1 MACSMQQAIRLS
13 LTQAKA
19 NIMSNTLD
27 TSGDF
32 IPRHIGPSEADQQ
45 RMLEAIGAPSLETL
59 MQEVVPANIRMTR
72 ELNLPA
78 PRAEAEVLA
87 EMKKI
92 AAGNQ
97 VFRNYIGQG
106 YYGTHTPNV
115 ILRNILE
122 NPAWYTAY
130 TPYQPEISQ
139 GRLEAI
145 LNYQTMVADLTGLDI
160 SNASL
165 LDEGTAAAE
174 AMTLARR
181 VSQAVSK
188 VFFVS
193 QHCHPQTIEVIR
205 TRADGLDIDVVVGDE
220 LKGVPDCFGLLVQY
234 PQSLGTV
241 ADYRTLTAQVH
252 AQGGVVAC
260 ATDLL
265 ALTLLEPP
273 GHWDADIAIGSAQRF
288 GVPFGFGGPHAGFMA
303 CKDAFKRSMP
313 GRLVGVSKDA
323 QGNPALRLAL
333 QTREQHIRRE
343 KATSNI
349 CTAQVLLAVMSS
361 MYALWHG
368 PKGLAAMATRVQHA
382 TALLSQSLTTL
393 GIQVVNKTFFDTLLL
408 NTEAQTD
415 KILQAARAARI
426 NFRHVSATQLSISLD
441 ETVTAGDL
449 EQLVAI
455 FAGVLGKAA
464 PAIPASL
471 TGLPGIPSTVQRKQA
486 MLSHPIFSSIQSETD
501 MLRYLRKLSDKDLAL
516 DRTMIP
522 LGSCTMKLNATVEMI
537 PVTWPEFA
545 SIHPF
550 APAEQTLGYQTMIER
565 LSKDLCEITGYDAI
579 SLQPNSG
586 AQGEYAGLLAI
597 RAYHR
602 ANGQAQR
609 DICLIPS
616 SAHGTNPASANM
628 VGMHVVVVKSDAHG
642 NVDLEDLQAKI
653 AQAGDRL
660 AALMVTYPSTHG
672 VFEEA
677 ITGICDMI
685 HAAGGQVYMDG
696 ANMNAMV
703 GVAQPGKFG
712 SDVSHLN
719 LHKTFCIPH
728 GGGGPG
734 VGPVGVRAHLA
745 PFLPGVVGEN
755 GTLSGSVP
763 VGPVSAAPFGS
774 ASILP
779 IPFVYIS
786 LMGAAGLRRATE
798 VAILSANYIARRL
811 AGHYPVLYSGRN
823 GRVAHECILDMH
835 DIKEASGI
843 SAEDI
848 AKRLM
853 DYGFHAP
860 TMSFPV
866 AGTLMVEPT
875 ESEGLAELDRFV
887 DAMIAIRQEIA
898 QIERGERDVTD
909 NVLKNAPHTAQ
920 MLLAE
925 DWHHDYPRQQAA
937 YPVASLRDN
946 KYWPPVGRV
955 DNAWGDRNLVCAC
968 VPIEAYA

>member
-1 MACSMQQAIRLS
+1 
-13 LTQAKA
+13 
-19 NIMSNTLD
+19 MSRALD
-27 TSGDF
+27 THSDF
-32 IPRHIGPSEADQQ
+32 IPRHIGPSLDDQAA
-45 RMLEAIGAPSLETL
+45 MLATVGCDSLGTL
-59 MQEVVPANIRMTR
+59 LGEVVPPTIRSQAP
-72 ELNLPA
+72 LALPA
-78 PRAEAEVLA
+78 SRSEPDVLA
-87 EMKKI
+87 ELKTI
-92 AAGNQ
+92 AGRNH

-115 ILRNILE
+115 VLRNVLE

-139 GRLEAI
+139 GRLEAL

-181 VSQAVSK
+181 GSK
-188 VFFVS
+188 SASPVFFVS
-193 QHCHPQTIEVIR
+193 KHCHPQTIEVVR
-205 TRADGLDIDVVVGDE
+205 TRAEGLGIEIAVGDE
-220 LKGVPDCFGLLVQY
+220 AQGLPECFGILLQY
-234 PQSLGTV
+234 PHSLGSV
-241 ADYRTLTAQVH
+241 ADYRALAEAAH
-252 AQGGVVAC
+252 AQGAVVAC

-265 ALTLLEPP
+265 ALALLVPP
-273 GHWDADIAIGSAQRF
+273 GEWGADIAVGTSQRF
-288 GVPFGFGGPHAGFMA
+288 GIPFGFGGPHAGFMA
-303 CKDAFKRSMP
+303 CKDAHKRSMP

-349 CTAQVLLAVMSS
+349 CTAQVLLAVMAGL
-361 MYALWHG
+361 YAVWHG
-368 PKGLAAMATRVQHA
+368 PEGIGRIATRVQRY
-382 TALLSQSLTTL
+382 TAILRNALTQL
-393 GIQVVNKTFFDTLLL
+393 GIKVVNDTFFDTLLL
-408 NTEAQTD
+408 ETG
-415 KILQAARAARI
+415 AATPALVKAAECGQI
-426 NFRHVSATQLSISLD
+426 NLRRVDGARLSVSLD
-441 ETVTAGDL
+441 ETVTDVDL
-449 EQLVAI
+449 QTLVN
-455 FAGVLGKAA
+455 VL
-464 PAIPASL
+464 AS
-471 TGLPGIPSTVQRKQA
+471 GLERDMLVLDIDGLDAVADGGIPSTLQRQGA
-486 MLSHPIFSSIQSETD
+486 ILSHPVFSSIQSETD

-516 DRTMIP
+516 DRSMIP
-522 LGSCTMKLNATVEMI
+522 LGSCTMKLNATAEMI

-545 SIHPF
+545 LIHPF
-550 APAEQTLGYQTMIER
+550 APNNQTDGYRELVQR
-565 LSKDLCEITGYDAI
+565 LSDALCEITGYDDI

-597 RAYHR
+597 RGYLR

-609 DICLIPS
+609 DVCLIPA
-616 SAHGTNPASANM
+616 SAHGTNPASAQL
-628 VGMHVVVVKSDAHG
+628 VGMSVVVVASDANG
-642 NVDLEDLQAKI
+642 NVDLVDLRAKL
-653 AQAGDRL
+653 AQVGDRL
-660 AALMVTYPSTHG
+660 AALMITYPSTHG
-672 VFEEA
+672 VFEES
-677 ITGICDMI
+677 ITEICELV
-685 HAAGGQVYMDG
+685 HKAGGQVYLDG

-712 SDVSHLN
+712 ADVSHLN

-734 VGPVGVRAHLA
+734 VGPVAVRSHLA
-745 PFLPGVVGEN
+745 PYLPGVLNAQGKLD
-755 GTLSGSVP
+755 GDAA

-779 IPFVYIS
+779 ISFAYIA
-786 LMGAAGLRRATE
+786 LMGADGLRSATE
-798 VAILSANYIARRL
+798 MAILNANYLAVRL
-811 AGHYPVLYSGRN
+811 RDYYPVLYAGRN
-823 GRVAHECILDMH
+823 GRVAHECILDVRPLK
-835 DIKEASGI
+835 DTSGI

-887 DAMIAIRQEIA
+887 DAMISIREEIA
-898 QIERGERDVTD
+898 QVERGERDRED

-920 MLLAE
+920 MLLVE
-925 DWHHDYPRQQAA
+925 DWQHKYPRQQAA
-937 YPVASLRDN
+937 YPVASLRDA
-946 KYWPPVGRV
+946 KYWPPVARV
-955 DNAWGDRNLVCAC
+955 DNAYGDRNLICAC
-968 VPIEAYA
+968 LPIEAYL

>member
-1 MACSMQQAIRLS
+1 M
-13 LTQAKA
+13 T
-19 NIMSNTLD
+19 NNVFNTAHE
-27 TSGDF
+27 F
-32 IPRHIGPSEADQQ
+32 IPRHIGPGEQDQQ
-45 RMLEAIGAPSLETL
+45 TMLAAVGASSLESL
-59 MQEVVPANIRMTR
+59 MQEVVPANIRMSR
-72 ELNLPA
+72 KLNLPA
-78 PRAEAEVLA
+78 PRSEADVLG
-87 EMKKI
+87 EMKVI
-92 AAGNQ
+92 AGQNQ

-115 ILRNILE
+115 VLRNILE

-160 SNASL
+160 ANASL

-181 VSQAVSK
+181 ASHVESK

-193 QHCHPQTIEVIR
+193 HHCHPQTIEVIR

-220 LKGVPDCFGLLVQY
+220 SKGVPACFGLLVQY
-234 PQSLGTV
+234 PHSLGAV
-241 ADYRTLTAQVH
+241 SDYRALTEQVH

-260 ATDLL
+260 STDLL
-265 ALTLLEPP
+265 ALALLEPP
-273 GHWDADIAIGSAQRF
+273 GHWGADIAIGSAQRF

-303 CKDAFKRSMP
+303 CKDAFKRNMP

-349 CTAQVLLAVMSS
+349 CTAQVLLAVMAS
-361 MYALWHG
+361 MFALWHG
-368 PKGLAAMATRVQHA
+368 PRGVVAIATRVNQA
-382 TALLSQSLTTL
+382 TSLLRQALVSLGFNVANNTY
-393 GIQVVNKTFFDTLLL
+393 FDTLLL
-408 NTEAQTD
+408 ETGGQTN
-415 KILQAARAARI
+415 KILAAARQAKI
-426 NFRHVSATQLSISLD
+426 NLRHVSATQIGISLD
-441 ETVTAGDL
+441 ETVTSDDL
-449 EQLVAI
+449 TQLVAL
-455 FAGVLGKAA
+455 FASVGGKPA
-464 PAIPASL
+464 PALATSVV
-471 TGLPGIPSTVQRKQA
+471 GLPGVPTASQRKSA
-486 MLSHPIFSSIQSETD
+486 ILSHPVFSSIQSETD

-545 SIHPF
+545 LIHPF
-550 APAEQTLGYQTMIER
+550 APADQTKGYQHMIER

-602 ANGQAQR
+602 ANGQHQR
-609 DICLIPS
+609 DVCLIPS

-628 VGMHVVVVKSDAHG
+628 VGMEVVVVASDANG
-642 NVDLEDLQAKI
+642 NVDLDDLTAKI
-653 AQAGDRL
+653 AKVGDRL

-672 VFEEA
+672 VFEES
-677 ITGICDMI
+677 ITRICDMI

-712 SDVSHLN
+712 ADVSHLN

-734 VGPVGVRAHLA
+734 VGPVGVRSHLA
-745 PFLPGVVGEN
+745 PFLPGVVGEQ
-755 GTLSGSVP
+755 GTMLQGAA

-786 LMGAAGLRRATE
+786 LMGAEGLRRATE
-798 VAILSANYIARRL
+798 VAILSANYVARKL
-811 AGHYPVLYSGRN
+811 VGHFPVLYAGRN
-823 GRVAHECILDMH
+823 GRVAHECILDIH
-835 DIKEASGI
+835 DIKESSGVT
-843 SAEDI
+843 AEDI

-887 DAMIAIRQEIA
+887 DAMIAIRAEIA
-898 QIERGERDVTD
+898 QIERGERDRAD
-909 NVLKNAPHTAQ
+909 NVLKNAPHTAK

-925 DWHHDYPRQQAA
+925 EWHHDYPRQQAA
-937 YPVASLRDN
+937 YPLASLRDA

-968 VPIEAYA
+968 LPIEAYA